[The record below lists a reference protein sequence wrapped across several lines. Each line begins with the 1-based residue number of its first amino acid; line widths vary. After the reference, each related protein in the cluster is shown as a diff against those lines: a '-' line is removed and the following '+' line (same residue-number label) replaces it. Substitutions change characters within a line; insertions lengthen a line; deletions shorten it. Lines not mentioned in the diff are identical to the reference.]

1 MQNLKTKS
9 RLADAAC
16 LLVAV
21 IWGSGF
27 IASQLAIDAGLG
39 SSVIMALRFGI
50 AAVLL
55 LLICVKKLKTIK
67 KKDVLHGAIAGV
79 FLFCA
84 FYLQIYGQAR
94 TTVSNSAFLT
104 ATNVVMVPFIVWLAT
119 RKPPAAKT
127 FVLAGTTLVGIALL
141 TLNFGAGIRFSIG
154 DGITLLCALFFAL
167 HIFYLGKA
175 VAGRDA
181 LVITFIQISTAAVL
195 SIIVLFVFDR
205 GALAQGDWGK
215 GIPAALYLGLFSTL
229 LCYLL
234 QTWAQK
240 YASPT
245 KTGILLSTEGLFGTL
260 FSVLMGFEKATVP
273 MVVGGLVIFASV
285 VLMELP
291 IKPHGKKAGAD
302 EPKLEDTDQEKAAT
316 PE

>member
-1 MQNLKTKS
+1 MQNHKTKA

-16 LLVAV
+16 FLVAI

-27 IASQLAIDAGLG
+27 IASQLAIEAGL
-39 SSVIMALRFGI
+39 SSAAIMALRFGT
-50 AAVLL
+50 AAIVLL
-55 LLICVKKLKTIK
+55 LACAKRLKTIQWQ
-67 KKDVLHGAIAGV
+67 DLRQGAIAGA

-104 ATNVVMVPFIVWLAT
+104 ATNVVMVPFIVWAAT
-119 RKPPAAKT
+119 RKAPPGKT
-127 FVLAGTTLVGIALL
+127 FVLTGTTLAGIALL
-141 TLNFGAGIRFSIG
+141 TLNFGAGFSFSRG
-154 DGITLLCALFFAL
+154 DGIILACAFFFAL

-175 VAGRDA
+175 VNGRDA
-181 LVITFIQISTAAVL
+181 LAVSFVQLSTAAVL
-195 SIIVLFVFDR
+195 SILALLLFGRNALVR
-205 GALAQGDWGK
+205 GNWAM

-260 FSVLMGFEKATVP
+260 FSVLIGYEKLTAP
-273 MVVGGLVIFASV
+273 MLAGGLVIFASV
-285 VLMELP
+285 LLMELP
-291 IKPHGKKAGAD
+291 GRK
-302 EPKLEDTDQEKAAT
+302 QN
-316 PE
+316 